1 MKMEKAELMSYVLII
16 VGVILLFF
24 TFVMAFVMITAELGI
39 LPSSDLSEALGDVIG
54 PIAAALIRVLYLG
67 VMGWTGSIATMRG
80 IQFYR
85 EAKRVGPAKTEKTE
99 EQEKE

>member
-1 MKMEKAELMSYVLII
+1 MKMEKAELMAYILII
-16 VGVILLFF
+16 VGVILLIF
-24 TFVMAFVMITAELGI
+24 TFAMAFVMITAELGI
-39 LPSSDLSEALGDVIG
+39 LPSSNLSEALGDIIG

-85 EAKRVGPAKTEKTE
+85 EAKRTAPARAEKTE
-99 EQEKE
+99 DQEKE